1 MSDPAKPQGPEGQ
14 NAGQSA
20 GETAG
25 QGAAPGA
32 GATASA
38 FAAATASAG
47 AARSAQAAA
56 DASPAGEQTVALAA
70 RIAELESQQADLT
83 DRLLRAH
90 AEMDNLRKRTERE
103 KTETAK
109 YAITKFAHEI
119 VGISDNFQR
128 AVSAVP
134 AEAAEAEGPIKS
146 LVEGVLMTERAFLQ
160 VLERNGVKRIDPKGE
175 PFDPNRH
182 QAVMEEQNPDLPAG
196 SVSKVF
202 QPGYMIEDRVLRPA
216 MVVVARGGAKSVKP
230 AEGPAAA
237 PANENGPER
246 DNGGTAAGA

>member
-14 NAGQSA
+14 SAGQNAS
-20 GETAG
+20 GS
-25 QGAAPGA
+25 AAPGS
-32 GATASA
+32 TASA
-38 FAAATASAG
+38 FASASATVG
-47 AARSAQAAA
+47 TGQSAQAAA
-56 DASPAGEQTVALAA
+56 SAPPAGDPAALAA

-103 KTETAK
+103 KADTAK
-109 YAITKFAHEI
+109 YAITKFALEI

-134 AEAAEAEGPIKS
+134 PESAQADGPIKS
-146 LVEGVLMTERAFLQ
+146 LVDGVVMTERAFLQ

-182 QAVMEEQNPDLPAG
+182 QAVMEEQNPELPSG

-216 MVVVARGGAKSVKP
+216 MVVVARGGAKPAKP
-230 AEGPAAA
+230 SEPTGAGPAAA
-237 PANENGPER
+237 PANENGPEQG
-246 DNGGTAAGA
+246 NGGSAAGA